1 MSSQCFSHCSKDSR
15 LTILHLLNAI
25 SDLTSWVRKGTHWV
39 RLLSHIPP
47 SVSPSFLSWR
57 LSNGW
62 QGRLSLTGRW
72 WSKLHWQ
79 HRRYIWAASAATPAR
94 PELLWESRRP
104 SQCRLSYFS
113 PDQRRH
119 DTFGTD
125 FVSCFSQTRL
135 QPSQLGCREFFLR
148 EFLDAFPVALSRPHI
163 NVFWKHCHQMEARYL
178 EFCLLAAPF
187 GTSSDKPISETA
199 TANQFLHGVL
209 TLQWHCH

>member
-94 PELLWESRRP
+94 PGILWESRRPSRCRFFDYFIVILLFCCCLCCFCDIFIVIQSYSVFIVIQQYIWAASAAATPARPELLWESRRP

-113 PDQRRH
+113 GVLPIRGDMTHLEPTLFRI
-119 DTFGTD
+119 
-125 FVSCFSQTRL
+125 
-135 QPSQLGCREFFLR
+135 FLR
-148 EFLDAFPVALSRPHI
+148 RDSNRHNWDAV
-163 NVFWKHCHQMEARYL
+163 
-178 EFCLLAAPF
+178 
-187 GTSSDKPISETA
+187 SSY
-199 TANQFLHGVL
+199 
-209 TLQWHCH
+209 

>member
-1 MSSQCFSHCSKDSR
+1 MPHRGQLLAAAALVSILQRITTNTKLTLIVFSVFLPLLKRFTSHHLASLECNLRPHIMGQKRNTLGPITFSHSSLC
-15 LTILHLLNAI
+15 L
-25 SDLTSWVRKGTHWV
+25 
-39 RLLSHIPP
+39 
-47 SVSPSFLSWR
+47 SPSFLSWR

-79 HRRYIWAASAATPAR
+79 RRYIWAASAATPAR

-125 FVSCFSQTRL
+125 FVSYFSQTRL

-148 EFLDAFPVALSRPHI
+148 EFFFSSRSLQTS
-163 NVFWKHCHQMEARYL
+163 HQ
-178 EFCLLAAPF
+178 CLLEADGSQIF
-187 GTSSDKPISETA
+187 RILSSRCSVWNFIR
-199 TANQFLHGVL
+199 
-209 TLQWHCH
+209 